1 MEIDKVNERDN
12 AQFPELDLQRMQEDP
27 SHMEPERCCGNC
39 CWFCFEQ
46 TDGEGQCPAIDGGLL
61 FPNCATSACK
71 DYVSREEIRH
81 YMAVLLQATRF
92 CKDPTLYYMPKSN
105 DIIEAQAFAYKYMKV
120 FSKL

>member
-1 MEIDKVNERDN
+1 MEKDK
-12 AQFPELDLQRMQEDP
+12 
-27 SHMEPERCCGNC
+27 CCGGC

-46 TDGEGQCPAIDGGLL
+46 MDGEGQCPTGDGCWT
-61 FPNCATSACK
+61 FTNCGVDACNS
-71 DYVSREEIRH
+71 YVSREQMRH